1 MPDVLRLTLL
11 GIGAMR
17 SPRYR
22 PAGLLVEW
30 RGRRVALDG
39 GPGATPRGHLDAW
52 LVTDERSELRSSL
65 RVLVARKG
73 FVCCAAGFAAR
84 GLRIAPLEVVH
95 TSHPAFGYR
104 IEAAGRCAVWA
115 PEFWTFPE
123 WGAGADVMFAEAAGW
138 DRPIRFARGVGGHMA
153 ALDVARKARALGV
166 KRLVFAHI
174 GRPSIRAR
182 DTGARLPYGEWGIE
196 GRVYRL
202 R

>member
-182 DTGARLPYGEWGIE
+182 ETGARLPYGEWGIE

>member
-52 LVTDERSELRSSL
+52 LVTDEGSELRSSL
-65 RVLVARKG
+65 RVLAARKG
-73 FVCCAAGFAAR
+73 FVCCAAGLAAR

>member
-1 MPDVLRLTLL
+1 MRTSAFPRVTLGIATSSSWTRSGPPNSWMRTAFMVSSGRGENLLMPDVLRLTLL

-65 RVLVARKG
+65 RVLAARKG

-104 IEAAGRCAVWA
+104 IEAAGRCAGLA
-115 PEFWTFPE
+115 PEVLTFPQ
-123 WGAGADVMFAEAAGW
+123 WGAGGGGVVGG
-138 DRPIRFARGVGGHMA
+138 ARGWGRAGRFSRGG
-153 ALDVARKARALGV
+153 
-166 KRLVFAHI
+166 
-174 GRPSIRAR
+174 
-182 DTGARLPYGEWGIE
+182 
-196 GRVYRL
+196 
-202 R
+202 

>member
-39 GPGATPRGHLDAW
+39 GPGAAPRGRLDAW

-65 RVLVARKG
+65 RVLAARKG